1 MVKILLTFSD
11 LKLKIN
17 KMKKIIYMSFI
28 IVVCSTTIFEVSAQS
43 KAESE
48 VSIAFEKYF
57 DARKVQDWDTVA
69 SMESSSGTYNT
80 NSDGSFHK
88 PLSKTTADQWKVSGQ
103 AGVLNAYYPEF
114 SEISNGVVFVRF
126 YYEGIA
132 ANGSQSQDYR
142 TRVTQNWI
150 KEKGKWVLKT
160 QHYSPAEY
168 GGVHITNS
176 SDFDN

>member
-1 MVKILLTFSD
+1 M
-11 LKLKIN
+11 
-17 KMKKIIYMSFI
+17 KMKKIIFICFITVICSSFI
-28 IVVCSTTIFEVSAQS
+28 SKISAQT
-43 KAESE
+43 KAEKE

-69 SMESSSGTYNT
+69 EMESSSGTYST

-88 PLSKTTADQWKVSGQ
+88 PFSKTSADQWKVSGQ
-103 AGVLNAYYPEF
+103 SGTLNTYYPEF
-114 SEISNGVVFVRF
+114 SEISNGVVYVRF

-150 KEKGKWVLKT
+150 KENGEWVLKT

>member
-1 MVKILLTFSD
+1 M
-11 LKLKIN
+11 
-17 KMKKIIYMSFI
+17 KMKKIIFI
-28 IVVCSTTIFEVSAQS
+28 CFVTLICSSAISKISAQTKAEREVS
-43 KAESE
+43 
-48 VSIAFEKYF
+48 VAFEKYF
-57 DARKVQDWDTVA
+57 DARKAQDWDNVA
-69 SMESSSGTYNT
+69 DMESYSGTYNT

-88 PLSKTTADQWKVSGQ
+88 PFSKTSADQWKASGQ
-103 AGVLNAYYPEF
+103 SGTLDTYYPEF
-114 SEISNGVVFVRF
+114 SEISTGVVYVRF

-150 KEKGKWVLKT
+150 KENGDWVLKT
-160 QHYSPAEY
+160 QHYSPAQY